1 MYIVPSGFH
10 PTRTNVVPLATGGQR
25 TMVVGRAIKS
35 YGDDTGQV
43 KNQEASTGLK
53 RMVGVT

>member
-1 MYIVPSGFH
+1 
-10 PTRTNVVPLATGGQR
+10 
-25 TMVVGRAIKS
+25 MVVGRPIKS

-53 RMVGVT
+53 RMVGDRGRDSHCWLPPAQTRTGAD

>member
-1 MYIVPSGFH
+1 MYIVPSVF
-10 PTRTNVVPLATGGQR
+10 PPARTNLVPPTTGGQR

-43 KNQEASTGLK
+43 KTRRHPA
-53 RMVGVT
+53 